1 MTLIIHAVQTFYL
14 FLLFLIKYESHKSKK
29 KRKGNILNLVFYLSK
44 IILSTTNDLV

>member
-14 FLLFLIKYESHKSKK
+14 FLLFLLKYESHKSLKK
-29 KRKGNILNLVFYLSK
+29 KGNILNLVFYLSK